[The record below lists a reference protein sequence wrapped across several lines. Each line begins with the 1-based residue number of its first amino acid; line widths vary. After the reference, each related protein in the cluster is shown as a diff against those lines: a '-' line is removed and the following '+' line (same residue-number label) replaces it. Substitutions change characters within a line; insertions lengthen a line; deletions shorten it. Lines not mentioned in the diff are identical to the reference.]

1 MYLEKEIRH
10 GNVIEKI
17 KYTNGRF
24 GNKKKN
30 GPPIGTTPPE
40 QKEWQ
45 RRQDERKIW
54 RLMNENFGP
63 GDLWTTLTYPAKCR
77 PPSEAVQK
85 NIRNFLDRLRRL
97 YKKQGKELKYI
108 YSVGRGK
115 RGAVHIHMVLP
126 KMDVEKISTIWAE
139 LVNNGEYVRTDFQ
152 PLDKTHDYKKL
163 ADYIV
168 KNSAEDFE
176 SEDPI
181 YKKRY
186 CCSRNLKKPVEK
198 TRVVKA
204 RAWKKDPP
212 EKPGYYIDKNRSY
225 EGLTAYG
232 FPIQYTVYVKLDGRR
247 PPKEETKETGR
258 DGPPEPSRI
267 FEEAGSK
274 EKQEKEQEEEQG
286 DGGKAWEDIIL
297 RVYGQGSRR

>member
-1 MYLEKEIRH
+1 MTKHLYLKKEIRH

-24 GNKKKN
+24 GIKKKN
-30 GPPIGTTPPE
+30 GPAMGTTPPE

-97 YKKQGKELKYI
+97 YKKMGKELKYI

-126 KMDVEKISTIWAE
+126 KMDVEKISSIWAE

-152 PLDKTHDYKKL
+152 PMDRSHDYKKL

-176 SEDPI
+176 SEDPVF
-181 YKKRY
+181 KKRY

-198 TRVVKA
+198 TRVIKA
-204 RAWKKDPP
+204 RTWKKDPP

-232 FPIQYTVYVKLDGRR
+232 FPIQYTVYVRLGKT
-247 PPKEETKETGR
+247 PPGGAAATPLREGGEGR
-258 DGPPEPSRI
+258 DGPPEPYKI
-267 FEEAGSK
+267 FEEAGT
-274 EKQEKEQEEEQG
+274 
-286 DGGKAWEDIIL
+286 
-297 RVYGQGSRR
+297 